1 MGAQSTVRRSPSGA
15 RQQAGRLLPLAPCPV
30 EGCPVG
36 GCLPTIPPSTSNRSL
51 RCGRSAPLTLA
62 TLRRQ
67 PANRPLPRIARSD
80 LAGTRPAAPIYP
92 LPFWELSP
100 NSGEP
105 ALTTKCSQQRP
116 QLPSFP
122 PVSATNPPR
131 TSLLG
136 TDSIPCTRVRHHIR
150 PLGVDSPMRGA
161 RGRAPLMHRGISSLT
176 SSDSMADRPAVTG
189 RFGLTRARRRER

>member
-1 MGAQSTVRRSPSGA
+1 MGARPTIRRSPSGA
-15 RQQAGRLLPLAPCPV
+15 RQQAGTLMPLAPCPA
-30 EGCPVG
+30 EGGPIG
-36 GCLPTIPPSTSNRSL
+36 GCIPTIPASASHCSL
-51 RCGRSAPLTLA
+51 RCGRSAQLTLVN
-62 TLRRQ
+62 LRRQ
-67 PANRPLPRIARSD
+67 PVNQPLPRIARSD
-80 LAGTRPAAPIYP
+80 LAGTRSAAPICP

-100 NSGEP
+100 KSGEP

-122 PVSATNPPR
+122 HVSATNLPQ

-161 RGRAPLMHRGISSLT
+161 RARAPLMHRGISSLT
-176 SSDSMADRPAVTG
+176 SSDSKVIRRTVTACC
-189 RFGLTRARRRER
+189 GLTRARRRGR